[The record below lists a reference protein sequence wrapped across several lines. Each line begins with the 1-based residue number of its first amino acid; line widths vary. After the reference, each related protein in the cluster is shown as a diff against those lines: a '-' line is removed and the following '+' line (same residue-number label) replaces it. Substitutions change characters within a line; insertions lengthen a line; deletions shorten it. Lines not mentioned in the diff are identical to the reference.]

1 MVNTELAHLWKL
13 VIYGQSVS
21 RSGSDLHKIWFISSQ
36 KTEVDQ
42 IHIYWKLKTEF
53 FNLKILLICRTM
65 NKGSVLKL
73 NFVHF
78 SVGVHGNDIRRKCIF
93 RESFHFSSSDFCFW
107 INRRIHV
114 FAWRGVGV
122 STQWWLFTYNSSSL
136 EQTYFPHQ
144 MVIAQC
150 HV

>member
-1 MVNTELAHLWKL
+1 MVSTELAHLWKL

-42 IHIYWKLKTEF
+42 IHIYWKLKAEF
-53 FNLKILLICRTM
+53 FNLNYFWYAGQSTKGLKYIFYILVLESMGMILGGSAFFENHSIFFFWFLLLNKSQDTCICVEGGR
-65 NKGSVLKL
+65 
-73 NFVHF
+73 
-78 SVGVHGNDIRRKCIF
+78 
-93 RESFHFSSSDFCFW
+93 
-107 INRRIHV
+107 
-114 FAWRGVGV
+114 V